1 MLNLNPSKILAGA
14 TMNAGRFLS
23 LLALAALGTACG
35 EAIDINRVGP
45 NVVDKRIFTGEWYAR
60 GVVVDKQFGT
70 YDAFVGVEGSLDRIK
85 WEITENA
92 LIGYRSYEKV
102 PGADPSNPGE
112 QNIIAM
118 FPIQRHFDIRRQYNP
133 LNGVE
138 NNVIEENDY
147 DRPWWERQYMRV
159 DWSINA
165 ARTYDVGAQT
175 FSGGVQTVRRNSNET
190 PNYPWK
196 VRIGD
201 QLVGANVISEGDYIE
216 TTIDGLLSADPYVCY
231 YLDGLSPCNGANVKL
246 KYSFLRVPQDND
258 YVPMDYPD
266 VVPQTVGSLVLAQTG
281 EAVLTSTS
289 DQLVAAGRN
298 PVQRLCTVGEMDRD
312 GTRLMKV
319 KDEPGLGVRMCNTD
333 PTFGD
338 DPDTCREA
346 LVRCDLDPTSD
357 RVAITPNGN
366 PACDPNH
373 HSPDDCVELTTTVF
387 SRFGYFRTD
396 RFQVDRENGTQYNAR
411 ERLINRHNIWAK
423 SIDDATGRPL
433 PHDKRPVKPIIYYLN
448 VGFPTDLL
456 EITQTRIADDWN
468 QAFMDAVAAA
478 RGLKGAHELPAN
490 LNEGFAGFPEVRRM
504 FEIRQNSCNIPAARA
519 YAAAHDMEDVL
530 AQNNIAEIAYGNLEE
545 ACAVL
550 EFESQRRRAAGK
562 DIKVFTWEQLG
573 DLRYNFLNWA
583 AKAELAGPL
592 GYGPS
597 ASDPIT
603 GEIISAN
610 ANIYGASVD
619 TYANWG
625 ADIVQLLNGDIETGD
640 IINGTVSREHVE
652 AIRNRWAAGTP
663 KERVDAFLT
672 LFDRRAARMSD
683 SRYFQPI
690 PVTALQQGLTKLRDS
705 GLEEEFLIDS
715 ETLRLFGNDVRSF
728 AAGQIT
734 EQMMENAR
742 PSSWARE
749 HIPQQMLIAA
759 NARAIGDVSNQG
771 FQASDVLGAA
781 GKVEEL
787 TDYLGRKNF
796 CFVASQVEPAI
807 ADLAARIK
815 AGGLSRDEIV
825 KLIRANVYV
834 GVTAHEL
841 GHTFGLRHNFE
852 GSADALNY
860 FPQYWG
866 VGAEGLPEGKAHLL
880 GLSGLTDK
888 YEVQY
893 SSIMDYHQRFNSD
906 WAGIGLYDK
915 AAIKLGYAETVEV
928 FDEPPGEN
936 FVARDW
942 IGRTFLLDP
951 NDFPSLVSGR
961 NANAAIDDLFDDAY
975 AAALSGDST
984 ALMDIANS
992 GDARLIARPEN
1003 LYRRKDI
1010 PMRDWLRNE
1019 VLRSRF
1025 TGGFDDNDCASQGV
1039 RNQPGCAD
1047 IVLSRFGLTDDDGRS
1062 PKIAVPYSYCSDEFA
1077 FGGNLTCNRW
1087 DMGATSREIVKNA
1100 GEMYEFYYPFD
1111 AFRRDRV
1118 LNPFGSWANGYMN
1131 RLFSRTYQPMLNA
1144 YRFFYY
1150 YRRAQTLRVY
1160 PTIRD
1165 WGTAALQGMDFFVR
1179 VLQQPEPGTYC
1190 KVNDTWIPE
1199 REASPADCVAGN
1211 TAEIGLDQGRIFES
1225 NWDNEYVFQ
1234 PINIGNYWD
1243 KALAI
1248 QAMTSSNAFF
1258 FRDFSQETNRGAFS
1272 IGYYRIFQNEML
1284 KLFGGLMR
1292 DDTSVYAPRLF
1303 DEDGDGRLEVF
1314 YQPFLTTGIYGEPLD
1329 NNGQTPGDPI
1339 RPSTSYQLRNW
1350 AAIFGMVNMTST
1362 LDQTLDFATRA
1373 RITLKGQIG
1382 EPNVDT
1388 DPNGDGVDDIQIIEF
1403 TDPLT
1408 HLSYRSVAYDDP
1420 ENAIGFRM
1428 LQDAKDF
1435 VEGEWQDAQ
1444 DALTAAEQGGDQ
1456 GAIRDARV
1464 AVQRANARLNEKL
1477 QVIDFVVYLGDI
1489 FEFPGG

>member
-1 MLNLNPSKILAGA
+1 MLSIYSFKNLAGA
-14 TMNAGRFLS
+14 AMNTGRFFS
-23 LLALAALGTACG
+23 LLAFAVLGTACG

-45 NVVDKRIFTGEWYAR
+45 NVVDKRVFSGEWYAR

-70 YDAFVGVEGSLDRIK
+70 YDAFVGVEGGLDRIK
-85 WEITENA
+85 WEITEGQ

-112 QNIIAM
+112 QNVIVAFQID
-118 FPIQRHFDIRRQYNP
+118 RHFDIRRQYNP

-138 NNVIEENDY
+138 SNVIEENDF
-147 DRPWWERQYMRV
+147 DRPWWERQYVRV
-159 DWSINA
+159 DWSANLA
-165 ARTYDVGAQT
+165 DTWDVGEQTFSSVGAQR
-175 FSGGVQTVRRNSNET
+175 GIGRNSNET

-196 VRIGD
+196 VRIGS

-216 TTIDGLLSADPYVCY
+216 TTLDGVLGADPYVCY

-246 KYSFLRVPQDND
+246 KYSFMRVPQGND
-258 YVPMDYPD
+258 YISMDYPD
-266 VVPQTVGSLVLAQTG
+266 FVPQTVGGMVLAETG

-289 DQLVAAGRN
+289 DVIVAAGSD
-298 PVQRLCTVGEMDRD
+298 PVQRICTTGEMDRD
-312 GTRLMKV
+312 GTRVMKV
-319 KDEPGLGVRMCNTD
+319 KDEPGLGVRLCNTN

-338 DPDTCREA
+338 DLDDCRDA
-346 LVRCDLDPTSD
+346 LVRCDVEVASD
-357 RVAITPNGN
+357 RVAATPNDN
-366 PACDPNH
+366 VTCDPNR
-373 HSPDDCVELTTTVF
+373 HSPDDCFELTTTVF

-396 RFQVDRENGTQYNAR
+396 RFQIDRENGTQYNAR

-423 SIDDATGRPL
+423 SRDENGRAL
-433 PHDKRPVKPIIYYLN
+433 PFTKRPVKPIVYILN
-448 VGFPTDLL
+448 AGFPSDLL
-456 EITQTRIADDWN
+456 EATQGRLADDWN
-468 QAFMDAVAAA
+468 HAFMDAVAAA
-478 RGLKGAHELPAN
+478 RGLDGAHQLPAN
-490 LNEGFAGFPEVRRM
+490 LNEGFEGFPEVTRM
-504 FEIRQNSCNIPAARA
+504 FEIRQNSCNVAAAQA
-519 YAAAHDMEDVL
+519 YADKHDMGDAL
-530 AQNNIAEIAYGNLEE
+530 AANSIATIGYGNLEE

-550 EFESQRRRAAGK
+550 EFESQQRRAAGD
-562 DIKVFTWEQLG
+562 DIEVFRWEQLG

-583 AKAELAGPL
+583 SKAELAGPL

-597 ASDPIT
+597 ASDPLT

-610 ANIYGASVD
+610 ANMYGASVD

-652 AIRNRWAAGTP
+652 AVRNRWAEGTP
-663 KERVDAFLT
+663 KERVDAFMS
-672 LFDRRAARMSD
+672 LFDRRATAMSD
-683 SRYFQPI
+683 SRYFQSI

-705 GLEEEFLIDS
+705 GIEDEFLVDS
-715 ETLRLFGNDVRSF
+715 ETLRLFGNDPSSF
-728 AAGQIT
+728 QSGQIT
-734 EQMMENAR
+734 DKMMQNAR
-742 PSSWARE
+742 PSTWARE
-749 HIPQQMLIAA
+749 HIPEQMLIAA
-759 NARAIGDVSNQG
+759 NARAVASVSDQG
-771 FQASDVLGAA
+771 FQSNDVVGAA

-796 CFVASQVEPAI
+796 CFVGSQVEPAI

-815 AGGLSRDEIV
+815 AEGLNRDQIV
-825 KLIRANVYV
+825 KLIRESVYV

-866 VGAEGLPEGKAHLL
+866 VGAEGLPEGKEHLV
-880 GLSGLTDK
+880 GFGLTDQRQ
-888 YEVQY
+888 VQY

-906 WAGIGLYDK
+906 FAGIGLYDK

-928 FDEPPGEN
+928 FDEPEGDA

-942 IGRTFLLDP
+942 ITQTFLLDP
-951 NDFPSLVSGR
+951 NDFPSLVSGG
-961 NANAAIDDLFDDAY
+961 NANTAIDSLFDDAY
-975 AAALSGDST
+975 ETALGGDST

-992 GDARLIARPEN
+992 DDPRVAARPEN

-1010 PMRDWLRNE
+1010 PIRDWLRNE
-1019 VLRSRF
+1019 MLTARF
-1025 TGGFDDNDCASQGV
+1025 TGGFDDNDCAGQGE
-1039 RNQPGCAD
+1039 RNEPGCAD
-1047 IVLSRFGLTDDDGRS
+1047 FILARFGLADDDGRS
-1062 PKIAVPYSYCSDEFA
+1062 PKVTVPYSFCADEFA

-1087 DMGATSREIVKNA
+1087 DMGSTSREIVRNA
-1100 GEMYEFYYPFD
+1100 GELYEFYYPFD

-1118 LNPFGSWANGYMN
+1118 LNPFGSWANNYMN
-1131 RLFSRTYQPMLNA
+1131 RLYSRTYQPMLNA

-1190 KVNDTWIPE
+1190 KVNGTWLPE
-1199 REASPADCVAGN
+1199 DRASEADCVAGN
-1211 TAEIGLDQGRIFES
+1211 TATIGLDQGRIFES

-1248 QAMTSSNAFF
+1248 QAMTSSDAFF

-1272 IGYYRIFQNEML
+1272 IGYYRIFQDEML
-1284 KLFGGLMR
+1284 KLFSGLMR
-1292 DDTSVYAPRLF
+1292 DDTSVYAPRLY
-1303 DEDGDGRLEVF
+1303 DEDGDGQLEVF
-1314 YQPFLTTGIYGEPLD
+1314 YQPFLTTGIYGEPLA
-1329 NNGQTPGDPI
+1329 NNGQTLGDPV
-1339 RPSTSYQLRNW
+1339 RPSTSFQLRNW
-1350 AAIFGMVNMTST
+1350 AAIFGMINMTST
-1362 LDQTLDFATRA
+1362 LDQTLDFATRT
-1373 RITLKGQIG
+1373 RITLTGQIG
-1382 EPNVDT
+1382 EPEVNT
-1388 DPNGDGVDDIQIIEF
+1388 DPDGDGVDDIEIIEF

-1420 ENAIGFRM
+1420 ENTIGYRL

-1435 VEGEWQDAQ
+1435 VEGDWQDAK
-1444 DALTAAEQGGDQ
+1444 DALEAAERGTDQ
-1456 GAIRDARV
+1456 AAIRAARV
-1464 AVQRANARLNEKL
+1464 EAERADARLNEKL
-1477 QVIDFVVYLGDI
+1477 QVIDFVVYLGDV